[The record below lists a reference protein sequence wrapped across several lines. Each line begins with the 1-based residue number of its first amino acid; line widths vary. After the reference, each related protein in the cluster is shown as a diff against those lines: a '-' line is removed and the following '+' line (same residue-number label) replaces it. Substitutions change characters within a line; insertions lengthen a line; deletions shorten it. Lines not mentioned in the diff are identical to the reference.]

1 MKKPRRGGWALLGIA
16 LMLLGVSY
24 SGKIAAAS
32 GVETGYVAS
41 DDGLRLFYQKTGAGA
56 QTVIVPYGFT
66 LFKDFRVLAKGR
78 TMIFYDMRDRGRSDE
93 VQNASKI
100 TIQKDVDDLEAVRK
114 RFGVEKVSL
123 IGESYLGMM
132 VVLYAAQ
139 HPEHVTRI
147 VQIGP
152 ASRRFGTRYPAEFMA
167 ADAERVPDPA
177 AIKKLEALEK
187 SGYAT
192 AHPKEFC
199 EQDWKVER
207 AGLVGDPTHAD
218 RAGDGYC
225 EFPNEWPTHLERHF
239 DASIASIRQLEISDA
254 DLAKVSMPVLTIHG
268 AKDRNAPF
276 GGGREWASI
285 LADARLVTV
294 KRGAHFPWL
303 DDPTLVFSS
312 IDAFLRGEWPRAAE
326 KIPLTSHARWSERS
340 PRLVTMQEGGD
351 CDPAL
356 RPSASAR
363 R

>member
-1 MKKPRRGGWALLGIA
+1 MTGARRGLRASILVACVLFR
-16 LMLLGVSY
+16 VS
-24 SGKIAAAS
+24 SGAGTAAGS
-32 GVETGYVAS
+32 GVETGYVTA
-41 DDGLRLFYQKTGAGA
+41 DDGVRLFYQKTGAGA

-93 VQNASKI
+93 VRDAAKI

-114 RFGVEKVSL
+114 HFGVEKVSL

-132 VVLYAAQ
+132 VVLYATQ

-152 ASRRFGTRYPAEFMA
+152 VSRRFGTQYPAEFRA
-167 ADAERVPDPA
+167 ADADQVPDPA
-177 AIKKLEALEK
+177 ERNRLEAMEK
-187 SGYAT
+187 SGYAA

-199 EQDWKVER
+199 EQDWRVER
-207 AGLVGDPTHAD
+207 AGLVGDPTHAG

-225 EFPNEWPTHLERHF
+225 EFPNEWTAHLEKHF

-268 AKDRNAPF
+268 TNDRNAPY
-276 GGGREWASI
+276 GGGREWASS
-285 LADARLVTV
+285 LANVGLVTV
-294 KRGAHFPWL
+294 RGAAHFPWL

-312 IDAFLRGEWPRAAE
+312 IDTFLRGDWPASAE
-326 KIPLTSHARWSERS
+326 KIPTARG
-340 PRLVTMQEGGD
+340 PQ
-351 CDPAL
+351 
-356 RPSASAR
+356 
-363 R
+363 